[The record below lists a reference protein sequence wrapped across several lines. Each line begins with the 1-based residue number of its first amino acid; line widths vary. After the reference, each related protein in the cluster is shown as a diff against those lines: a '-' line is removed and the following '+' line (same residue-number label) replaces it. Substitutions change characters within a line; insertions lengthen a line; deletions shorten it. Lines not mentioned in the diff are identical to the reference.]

1 MLTLRGRKDVS
12 GSGES
17 GQVRPAP
24 ASRRKRRILA
34 VAIGLLVVL
43 GSGLAAGIHALGL
56 DRLPDV
62 RAVVTHPQPTDTL
75 VYDHTGSTLIADLHP
90 GGYQHYQTRLQN
102 MGHWLP
108 DATEADSGSAVAQR
122 LVRLRFG
129 VGGPSVAGKLR
140 QAVLASQ
147 LSLNYSRSQILEMY
161 LQSLF
166 YGNGAYGPQA
176 AAQVYFGVDAS
187 KLDLAQAALLAGLPD
202 QPSQLD
208 PFRNLSG
215 AKQRQRQVL
224 DAMVRNRAITAR
236 QGDQAYAESLQLTGP
251 KPSVLAAPGFVQYVV
266 DALKARF
273 GEDPY
278 GAGLRVVTTLDL
290 GLQQQAEL
298 ALRSAADASSWRGV
312 TSGALVAIDPKSG
325 ALLAMVG
332 SVNPTAAG
340 GAYNMAVAPRSPGT
354 AFRVFTYTAA
364 IASKRY
370 TMVTP
375 LPDAPITVDVPSAS
389 VPRPYRVFNFD
400 HRFHGTCE
408 LQACLGNSLNPPAIQ
423 AELGTSIPEVVKTAR
438 AMGAPPLQT
447 HFDPRGTF
455 SYITDAPEDS
465 FGPSLTLGGYGETPL
480 QLATAT
486 SVLASGGL
494 LRRPTAISSIARS
507 DGSVVLRAGSAAG
520 DKAMD
525 AGTAFIVSQMLA
537 DDLNRAM
544 TFGRG
549 SPMALPG
556 RHAAALTGTT
566 ENFAD
571 AWAIGYTPSLAVAVW
586 MGNPDQRQM
595 ASGSDGVFVA
605 APAWHQ
611 FMQAALDRMQKGD
624 EWYAPPAGVE
634 SSEAN
639 GRQAYFLTGTSA
651 GTPPPPLPDGVHVEV
666 AGAGQ

>member
-1 MLTLRGRKDVS
+1 MS
-12 GSGES
+12 GSGGSE
-17 GQVRPAP
+17 QARPAP
-24 ASRRKRRILA
+24 ASRRKWRIM
-34 VAIGLLVVL
+34 AIAAGLLVVL
-43 GSGLAAGIHALGL
+43 GSGLAVGIRALGL

-62 RAVVTHPQPTDTL
+62 HAVVTNPLPTDTL
-75 VYDHTGSTLIADLHP
+75 VYDRTGGILIADLHP
-90 GGYQHYQTRLQN
+90 GGYQHYQTRLQD

-122 LVRLRFG
+122 LVRLRLG
-129 VGGPSVAGKLR
+129 VRGPSIAGRVR

-147 LSLNYSRSQILEMY
+147 LSFNYSRSQILETY

-176 AAQVYFGVDAS
+176 AAQIYFGVDAS

-202 QPSQLD
+202 EPSQLN

-215 AKQRQRQVL
+215 AKQRQRRVL
-224 DAMVRNRAITAR
+224 DAMVRNGTITAG
-236 QGDQAYAESLQLTGP
+236 QADQAYAETVQLTGP
-251 KPSVLAAPGFVQYVV
+251 KPPVLVAPGFVQFVV
-266 DALKARF
+266 DALTARF
-273 GEDPY
+273 GKDPY

-312 TSGALVAIDPKSG
+312 TSGSLVAIDPKSG

-340 GAYNMAVAPRSPGT
+340 GAYNMAVMPRNPGT

-375 LPDAPITVDVPSAS
+375 LPDAPIAIDGPSGS
-389 VPRPYRVFNFD
+389 VPNPYRVFNFD
-400 HRFHGTCE
+400 RRFHGTCE
-408 LQACLGNSLNPPAIQ
+408 LQVCLGNSLNPPAIQ
-423 AELGTSIPEVVKTAR
+423 AELGTSIPDVVKTAR
-438 AMGAPPLQT
+438 AMGAPPLQA
-447 HFDPRGTF
+447 HFDRNGTV
-455 SYITDAPEDS
+455 SYTTDAPADS
-465 FGPSLTLGGYGETPL
+465 FGPSLTLGGYGETPV
-480 QLATAT
+480 QLTTAM

-494 LRRPTAISSIARS
+494 LRTPTPISSITRS

-520 DKAMD
+520 AQAVD
-525 AGTAFIVSQMLA
+525 AGTAFIVSEMLA

-544 TFGRG
+544 IFGRG

-566 ENFAD
+566 DTSTD
-571 AWAIGYTPSLAVAVW
+571 AWAAGYTPSLAAAVW
-586 MGNPDQRQM
+586 MGNPDYRPM
-595 ASGSDGVFVA
+595 LSGSDGVFVA

-624 EWYAPPAGVE
+624 EWYTPPAGVE
-634 SSEAN
+634 PSDAN

-651 GTPPPPLPDGVHVEV
+651 GTPPPPLPDRVHLEV

>member
-1 MLTLRGRKDVS
+1 MSSS
-12 GSGES
+12 GGSE
-17 GQVRPAP
+17 QVRPSP
-24 ASRRKRRILA
+24 PSRHKRRTLA
-34 VAIGLLVVL
+34 VAVGLLVVL

-62 RAVVTHPQPTDTL
+62 RAVTHPLPADTL
-75 VYDHTGSTLIADLHP
+75 VYDHTGGTLIADLHP
-90 GGYQHYQTRLQN
+90 GGYQHYQTRLQD

-108 DATEADSGSAVAQR
+108 AAAEADSGSTIAQR
-122 LVRLRFG
+122 LVRLRLG
-129 VGGPSVAGKLR
+129 VGGPSIAGRLR

-147 LSLNYSRSQILEMY
+147 LSLNYSSSQILEAY

-166 YGNGAYGPQA
+166 YGNGAFGPQA

-202 QPSQLD
+202 QPTRLN
-208 PFRNLSG
+208 PFRNLAA
-215 AKQRQRQVL
+215 AKQRQRRTL
-224 DAMVRNRAITAR
+224 DAMVRNRTISAGQA
-236 QGDQAYAESLQLTGP
+236 DQAYAESLQLTGP
-251 KPSVLAAPGFVQYVV
+251 KPTVLAAPGFVQYVV
-266 DALKARF
+266 DELKARF
-273 GEDPY
+273 SKDPY

-298 ALRSAADASSWRGV
+298 ALRDAADASSWRGV
-312 TSGALVAIDPKSG
+312 TSGALVAIDPRSG

-332 SVNPTAAG
+332 SLNPTAAG
-340 GAYNMAVAPRSPGT
+340 GAYNMAVAPRNPGT

-375 LPDAPITVDVPSAS
+375 LPDAPITVDVPSGS

-400 HRFHGTCE
+400 RRFRGTCE

-423 AELGTSIPEVVKTAR
+423 AELGTSIPDVVKTAR
-438 AMGAPPLQT
+438 AMGAPPLQA
-447 HFDPRGTF
+447 HFDPRGTV
-455 SYITDAPEDS
+455 SYTTDAPADS

-480 QLATAT
+480 QLASAI

-494 LRRPTAISSIARS
+494 LRKPTAISSVTRS
-507 DGSVVLRAGSAAG
+507 AGSVVLRAGAAAG
-520 DKAMD
+520 VQAVD

-537 DDLNRAM
+537 DDVNRAM
-544 TFGRG
+544 IFGRG
-549 SPMALPG
+549 SPMVLSG

-566 ENFAD
+566 DNFGD
-571 AWAIGYTPSLAVAVW
+571 AWTVGYTPSLAAAVW
-586 MGNPDQRQM
+586 MGNSDNSPM
-595 ASGSDGVFVA
+595 ISGSDGVFVA

-611 FMQAALDRMQKGD
+611 FMQAALDAMQKSD

-651 GTPPPPLPDGVHVEV
+651 GTPPPPLPDQVHLEA